1 MQRRLLT
8 ILTAALILTNVSTT
22 LAQTDTTIK
31 KSKYHFWL
39 GYGGQYFFSNNFH
52 SLGGIQS
59 NLNFSINQKHFIKLI
74 GYIGISTDFELLGSS
89 DTTKPNRL
97 TAIENLSLLYG
108 IGKYQTKYFAIVPS
122 AGISYG
128 AAFWRG
134 KYLYTEHSGGWFSWD
149 NVIYE
154 NDNYNY
160 VGFPMEVSFVLTS
173 SIVGLSLNLYANIHK
188 HSDYGVAL
196 NLLLG
201 KIRDKK

>member
-8 ILTAALILTNVSTT
+8 ILTVALILTNVSTT
-22 LAQTDTTIK
+22 LAQADTTIK

-52 SLGGIQS
+52 FLGGIQG
-59 NLNFSINQKHFIKLI
+59 NLNFSINQKHFIKLK
-74 GYIGISTDFELLGSS
+74 GYVGISSDWDPLGPS
-89 DTTKPNRL
+89 DTTSPNRIID
-97 TAIENLSLLYG
+97 IENLSLLYG

-128 AAFWRG
+128 AVYWRG
-134 KYLYTEHSGGWFSWD
+134 KYLYTEHGSGWLSLD
-149 NVIYE
+149 NFTYE
-154 NDNYNY
+154 HDNYNY
-160 VGFPMEVSFVLTS
+160 IGFPIEVCFVLTS
-173 SIVGLSLNLYANIHK
+173 PIVGLSLDIYANIHE

-196 NLLLG
+196 NMLLG